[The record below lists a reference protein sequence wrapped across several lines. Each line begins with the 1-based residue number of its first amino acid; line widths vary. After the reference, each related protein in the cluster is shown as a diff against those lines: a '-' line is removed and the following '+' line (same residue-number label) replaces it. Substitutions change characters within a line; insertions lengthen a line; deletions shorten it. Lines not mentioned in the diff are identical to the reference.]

1 MICLYADEANDD
13 DGVGE
18 ESQGGADASQSG
30 RWLRA
35 KLRDVEVAGRHYPV
49 TIPLALL

>member
-1 MICLYADEANDD
+1 MM
-13 DGVGE
+13 VMPE

-49 TIPLALL
+49 TGPLALL